1 MSPCVLSLALIP
13 YLASPFDQ
21 TPGVELRYVGALS
34 KAGSATD
41 GAAVKRFNLYCA
53 VTREPQEGRRIF
65 HVVNERGGGGWAW
78 PERFGA
84 ITLDGQWKPVSGGSI
99 RLLFDYQGNPIA
111 VPLPLPVA
119 GYAAALK
126 TGAKW
131 TEGKESWEVVKQAK
145 MQNRDCWQ
153 IQVSTGIG
161 RKRTVW
167 VDVESPLVVAL
178 EEKVFV
184 GQGDE
189 HALTMQLE
197 AVHPLDE
204 GQLARDTQ
212 AAPALLK
219 LQAALQRGENE
230 FRPELNEA
238 QLKLAADTLPSLQKD
253 AADTP
258 LGALVAAISKDIK
271 GQMQRTDEVARLADK
286 FVGKPS
292 PAVMLTFTDKT
303 TLAEDAFKGR
313 ITVLHFWEYQNEPLV
328 EPYGQVGYLDFL
340 NSRRRKLGVQ
350 VYGVAVDG
358 RLGDEQSALP
368 ALKSIQRL
376 RQFMNLSYPIATD
389 DGKLIAKFGDPRR
402 YGAKLPLWVVI
413 GPDGKIAHY
422 HSGFYKINPDDG
434 LQQLDEVLV
443 KLIREQKDRKE

>member
-1 MSPCVLSLALIP
+1 MSPCVSSLVLVSF
-13 YLASPFDQ
+13 LASPLDLS
-21 TPGVELRYVGALS
+21 PGLELRYVGALS
-34 KAGSATD
+34 KAGSAAD

-53 VTREPQEGRRIF
+53 VTREPGDGRRII

-84 ITLDGQWKPVSGGSI
+84 ITLDGQMKPVSGGSI
-99 RLLFDYQGNPIA
+99 RLLFDYQGNPLVI
-111 VPLPLPVA
+111 PLPLPVA
-119 GYAAALK
+119 GYAGLLQA
-126 TGAKW
+126 GAKW
-131 TEGKESWEVVKQAK
+131 TEGKETWEVVKQVK
-145 MQNRDCWQ
+145 VQNRDCWQ

-167 VDVESPLVVAL
+167 VDAESPLLVAL

-189 HALTMQLE
+189 HSLTMQLE
-197 AVHPLDE
+197 AVQPLDQE
-204 GQLARDTQ
+204 QLARDTR
-212 AAPALLK
+212 AVPGLLK
-219 LQAALQRGENE
+219 LQAVLQRGENA

-238 QLKLAADTLPSLQKD
+238 QLKLAGEALPALQKD

-258 LGALVAAISKDIK
+258 LGSLVAAISKDLK
-271 GQMQRTDEVARLADK
+271 GQMQRTDEVARLAEK

-292 PAVMLTFTDKT
+292 PAVTFALTDKT
-303 TLAEDAFKGR
+303 RVGEDALKGK

-328 EPYGQVGYLDFL
+328 EPYGQIGYLDFL
-340 NSRRRKLGVQ
+340 YGRRRKLGVE
-350 VYGVAVDG
+350 VFGIAVDG
-358 RLGDEQSALP
+358 RLGDEQSATP

-413 GPDGKIAHY
+413 DADGKIAHY

-434 LQQLDEVLV
+434 LEQLDEVLV
-443 KLIREQKDRKE
+443 KLIRAQKGKKE